1 MNNNSTPSY
10 AMQMKEEQ
18 IAPTLTGFVRGKAKT
33 IDLPFKRDELALGK
47 FEWTVGYGKD
57 NTLNTF
63 TRGEIM
69 RGLETAHAR
78 VLEHGKPIGVVKGF
92 PQGKPNKTGILNILG
107 LTHPLGIRSPNAGQR
122 VPSLF
127 HCLAVVR
134 RAESSAAR
142 TAKNDLELGLALN
155 MGTALVVRKPI
166 MGRENNRQKKDR
178 LLGFDTSD
186 PQPNAKKAINK
197 YCNMTYGSDWWK
209 SDNKL
214 TMKQEAISFVTLYK
228 ADGDYSEFDKNFA

>member
-10 AMQMKEEQ
+10 AMQMKEEN
-18 IAPTLTGFVRGKAKT
+18 IAPTLIGFVRGKAKT
-33 IDLPFKRDELALGK
+33 IDLYFKRDELALGK

-78 VLEHGKPIGVVKGF
+78 CLEHGKPIGVVKGF

-107 LTHPLGIRSPNAGQR
+107 LTHQLGIRSPYAGQR
-122 VPSLF
+122 VSSLF
-127 HCLAVVR
+127 HCLGKAR
-134 RAESSAAR
+134 SAENRTAR
-142 TAKNDLELGLALN
+142 TAKNDLALQLSMK
-155 MGTALVVRKPI
+155 MGTTLVVRIPV
-166 MGRENNRQKKDR
+166 MGRTSKRQKKDR
-178 LLGFDTSD
+178 VIGFNTSD
-186 PQPNAKKAINK
+186 PQANSKKAINK

-209 SDNKL
+209 ADNKPD
-214 TMKQEAISFVTLYK
+214 MQREAIDFVTIYK
-228 ADGDYSEFDKNFA
+228 ADGDYSEFDKNF